1 MRKENGEL
9 VGKGAARDFW
19 RVPEKVGDY
28 APPPPVPGSA
38 ASVCTSTLQPKKWEP
53 LSPPENARSFQDYY
67 EDFNY
72 ESMQGH
78 TRTLKNNK

>member
-9 VGKGAARDFW
+9 VGKGAGTFGGFLKKW
-19 RVPEKVGDY
+19 GTMP
-28 APPPPVPGSA
+28 PPPPVPGSA